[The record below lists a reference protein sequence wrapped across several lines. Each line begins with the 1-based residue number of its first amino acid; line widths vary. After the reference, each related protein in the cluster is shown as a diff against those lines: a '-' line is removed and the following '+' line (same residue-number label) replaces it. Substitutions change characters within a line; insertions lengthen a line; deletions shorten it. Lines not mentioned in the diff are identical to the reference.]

1 MVADGVT
8 EVPGRTNVKA
18 GTVLYKVLWEGWP
31 EELAT
36 WEEEE
41 DIPCGEVDFVA
52 QYDEAQ
58 EVADAGDAAG
68 VASDSGSEDEL

>member
-1 MVADGVT
+1 M
-8 EVPGRTNVKA
+8 
-18 GTVLYKVLWEGWP
+18 LYKVLWEGWP

-52 QYDEAQ
+52 QYDAAQ
-58 EVADAGDAAG
+58 EATEEAGAEEVG
-68 VASDSGSEDEL
+68 SDGGSEDEA